1 MSLEVIYL
9 SPVNIEV
16 APPQICVTDV
26 VHIDRIID
34 NPDEKTVSV
43 RTRETGQLL
52 LPSLSYENYNN
63 PPWTDQMVIEATRQT
78 LTYA

>member
-1 MSLEVIYL
+1 MSLEVNYL

-26 VHIDRIID
+26 VHIDKIID

-43 RTRETGQLL
+43 RTREAGMLL

-63 PPWTDQMVIEATRQT
+63 PPWNDQMVVEATRQT